1 MTKLPNDGPLSL
13 NLIQTFHRDLD
24 RSKGFDLDAVR
35 NVAYLT
41 EELGEVASAVRR
53 LQNST
58 NEEDRK
64 RLTAE
69 LGEELADCLAYLAK
83 LANYAAI
90 DLEEHYREK
99 MGRNLE
105 RHWR

>member
-1 MTKLPNDGPLSL
+1 MTNLPTDGPLSL
-13 NLIQTFHRDLD
+13 RAVQAFHSDLD
-24 RSKGFDLDAVR
+24 QRKGFDLDLVR

-41 EELGEVASAVRR
+41 EELGEVASAARR
-53 LQNST
+53 LQHST
-58 NEEDRK
+58 NEEERK
-64 RLTAE
+64 RLVAT

-90 DLEEHYREK
+90 DLEQHYRDK
-99 MGRNLE
+99 MGRNLD

>member
-1 MTKLPNDGPLSL
+1 MTDLPTDGPLSL
-13 NLIQTFHRDLD
+13 HAIQAFHRDLD
-24 RSKGFDLDAVR
+24 RSKGFDLDPVR

-41 EELGEVASAVRR
+41 EELGEVAGAVRR
-53 LQNST
+53 IQNCT
-58 NEEDRK
+58 NEQDRN
-64 RLTAE
+64 RLISE

-90 DLEEHYREK
+90 DLEEHYRQK